1 MNSNSYPYGQS
12 AEADYAVLD
21 TAVVQRSL
29 QRTFLWMTLG
39 LAITA
44 FAGLLAADTGFVNTI
59 AVTFWGFV
67 ILELVLVYFLS
78 ARIEKMSMPVATAC
92 FAVYAALNGLTLSP
106 IFLVYE
112 LGSLTTTFLIT
123 AGTFA
128 AMAVVGYTT
137 KRDLTKLGS
146 LLTMALIG
154 IIIASVVN
162 IFVGASWL
170 GYVTSYAG
178 VVIFVGLTAY
188 DTQKIKHMLLA
199 SSQDEER
206 TKRVALL
213 GALSLYLDFINLFL
227 FLLRIFGGR
236 RD

>member
-59 AVTFWGFV
+59 ALTFWGFV

-162 IFVGASWL
+162 IFVG
-170 GYVTSYAG
+170 
-178 VVIFVGLTAY
+178 LTAY

-236 RD
+236 RN

>member
-59 AVTFWGFV
+59 ALTFWGFV

-106 IFLVYE
+106 MFRVYG
-112 LGSLTTTFLIT
+112 LGSLTTTFLST
-123 AGTFA
+123 ARTFA
-128 AMAVVGYTT
+128 AMALVGYTT
-137 KRDLTKLGS
+137 RRDLTKLGS

-162 IFVGASWL
+162 IFVGSSWL

-199 SSQDEER
+199 TSQDEAR